1 MGLCEPLLLSAAHAM
16 KTFGRSPDLEFFSC
30 FQPPSSWFEEL
41 GVGME
46 WDGEIFEVEWW
57 DRREV
62 SLELVALSYQIQ
74 TMPLYNLSALIPPRY
89 RSIRISPK
97 MKLNAK
103 TRANQRTLSSLAN
116 RGGWGM
122 GVFVSFSEVFSSS
135 SGLLTAA
142 QRAYQRVALSR

>member
-1 MGLCEPLLLSAAHAM
+1 
-16 KTFGRSPDLEFFSC
+16 
-30 FQPPSSWFEEL
+30 
-41 GVGME
+41 ME

-97 MKLNAK
+97 MNTNANMIK
-103 TRANQRTLSSLAN
+103 
-116 RGGWGM
+116 
-122 GVFVSFSEVFSSS
+122 
-135 SGLLTAA
+135 
-142 QRAYQRVALSR
+142 